1 MIPHN
6 KAFLLI
12 GGNMGD
18 RENLLHLART
28 GIGEACGHAVR
39 ISSIYET
46 AAWGL
51 EAQAA
56 FLNQVL
62 EIETGLSAAE
72 LLQKILSLEESLGR
86 KRDVKYGP
94 RLIDIDILFFNDDV
108 IHSEGLCVPHPQL
121 QNRRFVLVPLAE
133 VAPQKMHPVLQKT
146 VSRLLKE
153 CPDDLAVQK
162 FR

>member
-18 RENLLHLART
+18 RENLLLLARK
-28 GIGEACGHAVR
+28 GIEETCGHTVR
-39 ISSIYET
+39 VSSVYET

-51 EAQAA
+51 EAQPA

-62 EIETGLSAAE
+62 EIETSLSAVE
-72 LLQKILSLEESLGR
+72 LLQKILSLEEALGR

-108 IHSEGLCVPHPQL
+108 MNSKELIVPHPQM

-133 VAPQKMHPVLQKT
+133 AAPQKMHPVLQKS
-146 VSRLLKE
+146 VSQLLKE
-153 CPDDLAVQK
+153 CPDGLAVQK